1 MDSIIQDPV
10 KTVQIDKKG
19 AITRDPKTKN
29 VVNKDQTKKFSLNYN
44 KRIVENNF
52 ETLPYGYS

>member
-1 MDSIIQDPV
+1 MHRQ
-10 KTVQIDKKG
+10 KG

-29 VVNKDQTKKFSLNYN
+29 VVNKDQTKKLSLNYN
-44 KRIVENNF
+44 KRRVVKNNS

>member
-1 MDSIIQDPV
+1 MDLIIQDPV

-29 VVNKDQTKKFSLNYN
+29 VVNKDQTKKFSLGYN
-44 KRIVENNF
+44 KRIVLDNLD
-52 ETLPYGYS
+52 TVPYGYL

>member
-1 MDSIIQDPV
+1 MDSIIQDPNKIV
-10 KTVQIDKKG
+10 CIDKKG

-29 VVNKDQTKKFSLNYN
+29 MINKDQTKKFSLGYN
-44 KRIVENNF
+44 KRIVEDNF